1 MTQSR
6 LPSSTSAKSL
16 LAPTCTHE
24 QNVWRRHI
32 KNISIPGSIMALL
45 EYVYTSSCSH
55 TCIQSTLQRTQ
66 YDQAETCC
74 LPTSCPLRRPWICCK
89 ACLICSVSLA
99 VAHDTL
105 QTIYSASIH
114 ACAAVYSVQGTAWR
128 GGCMKHARGSSWVST
143 QGELS
148 CHVDACEF
156 GLHHTWDFSHCT
168 IETTPARPVEGETS
182 RMSG

>member
-1 MTQSR
+1 
-6 LPSSTSAKSL
+6 
-16 LAPTCTHE
+16 
-24 QNVWRRHI
+24 
-32 KNISIPGSIMALL
+32 MALL